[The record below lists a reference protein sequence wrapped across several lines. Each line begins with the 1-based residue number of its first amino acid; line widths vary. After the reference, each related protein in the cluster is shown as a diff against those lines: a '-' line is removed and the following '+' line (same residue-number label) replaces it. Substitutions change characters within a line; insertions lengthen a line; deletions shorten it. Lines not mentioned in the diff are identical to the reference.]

1 MQLQV
6 QSNPLKGFWLVSGA
20 AFLVAPF
27 LTNDGVC
34 LLFVELILDAFEA
47 TKALSN
53 NSIVANACTTEDRE
67 KIIKLKEMPLE
78 TGDAIYFLLTLA
90 CSANIGSALTYTGLS
105 GHYLRLS
112 THGITRFN
120 YSLIN
125 FLTTCLGNP
134 QNMIVAQDATDVMPP
149 LKFLAVM
156 LLPSTAAWLLSEYDC
171 NSTTILANGDF

>member
-47 TKALSN
+47 TKAMPN
-53 NSIVANACTTEDRE
+53 QVCTTEMLSPE
-67 KIIKLKEMPLE
+67 KRQEIAKSKDMPLE

-90 CSANIGSALTYTGLS
+90 CSANIGSALTYTGMHTS
-105 GHYLRLS
+105 QS
-112 THGITRFN
+112 F
-120 YSLIN
+120 
-125 FLTTCLGNP
+125 
-134 QNMIVAQDATDVMPP
+134 
-149 LKFLAVM
+149 
-156 LLPSTAAWLLSEYDC
+156 
-171 NSTTILANGDF
+171 

>member
-6 QSNPLKGFWLVSGA
+6 QSNPLKGFWLVSAA

-53 NSIVANACTTEDRE
+53 NSIVANACTAEDRE
-67 KIIKLKEMPLE
+67 NIVKLKEMPLE

-90 CSANIGSALTYTGLS
+90 CSANIGSALTYTGLIRY
-105 GHYLRLS
+105 YLILS
-112 THGITRFN
+112 THDMIQFLIYRNSGNVRRQSSEHDCSTGCNGRYAPIKISRHHAPSL
-120 YSLIN
+120 YSS
-125 FLTTCLGNP
+125 
-134 QNMIVAQDATDVMPP
+134 
-149 LKFLAVM
+149 LA
-156 LLPSTAAWLLSEYDC
+156 YQ
-171 NSTTILANGDF
+171 